1 MICCGFCFALVFVEF
16 LFECVV
22 LFGGGV
28 EVHLGWLRLKK
39 GDVCMLWWE

>member
-22 LFGGGV
+22 LFVVELKFILGGYG
-28 EVHLGWLRLKK
+28 
-39 GDVCMLWWE
+39 